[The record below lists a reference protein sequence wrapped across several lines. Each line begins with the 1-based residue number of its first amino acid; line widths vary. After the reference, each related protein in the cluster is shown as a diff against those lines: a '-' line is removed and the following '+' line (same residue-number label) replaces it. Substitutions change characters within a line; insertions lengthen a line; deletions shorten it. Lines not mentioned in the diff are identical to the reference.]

1 MHRKAMI
8 GLALLLAASCGNKSS
23 DDHGEHAVPATTSGS
38 TTAGV
43 GAGTAS
49 GSAVGS
55 NPASGSAGSA
65 SATGSSAGGALPKDC
80 DQWKDAVERLARC
93 DQMPEATRK
102 ALRQA
107 YDTAA
112 AAWSS
117 LPAEDRAH
125 LAGSCQAG
133 ATAILESAKLTCGW

>member
-1 MHRKAMI
+1 MHGKAMF
-8 GLALLLAASCGNKSS
+8 GLALLLCASCGNNRS
-23 DDHGEHAVPATTSGS
+23 DDHGEHAAPVAASGS
-38 TTAGV
+38 TT
-43 GAGTAS
+43 GASGSGTAS
-49 GSAVGS
+49 GSAAGS
-55 NPASGSAGSA
+55 GTASGSAGSA
-65 SATGSSAGGALPKDC
+65 SAVAPSSGGALPKEC

-112 AAWSS
+112 AAWAS
-117 LPAEDRAH
+117 LPSEDRAH

>member
-1 MHRKAMI
+1 MHRKAMV
-8 GLALLLAASCGNKSS
+8 GLVALLCASCGNKSA
-23 DDHGEHAVPATTSGS
+23 DDHGDHAASAAASGS
-38 TTAGV
+38 AASVSASAAAGS
-43 GAGTAS
+43 AAP

-55 NPASGSAGSA
+55 GTAIASAASGSG
-65 SATGSSAGGALPKDC
+65 GGALPKEC
-80 DQWKDAVERLARC
+80 EQWKDAVERLARC
-93 DQMPEATRK
+93 DKMPDATRK

-117 LPAEDRAH
+117 LPSEDRAH

-133 ATAILESAKLTCGW
+133 AGAILESAKLTCGW

>member
-8 GLALLLAASCGNKSS
+8 GLVALLCASCGNKSA
-23 DDHGEHAVPATTSGS
+23 DDHGDHAAPV
-38 TTAGV
+38 
-43 GAGTAS
+43 TAS
-49 GSAVGS
+49 GSASASTAGSAASVGS
-55 NPASGSAGSA
+55 AAPGSGVASGTSASGSAV
-65 SATGSSAGGALPKDC
+65 TTGGALPKEC
-80 DQWKDAVERLARC
+80 EQWKDAVERLARC
-93 DQMPEATRK
+93 DKMPDATRK

-117 LPAEDRAH
+117 LPSEDRAH

-133 ATAILESAKLTCGW
+133 ADAILESAKLTCGW